1 MYPNGSS
8 PPNGS
13 KTSLLLGTGG
23 RSKRS
28 YKRVSWNEKQRA
40 GMSFLIVIAFF
51 TVFALIILTEILMID
66 DKNKG
71 QSFGNGIGL
80 RHGGYN
86 RFGESIPDYEDVKDE
101 YSIEEAVFLRNN
113 RIIKENKQDRSK
125 YDELMNGRHAHLH
138 YSIVFFD

>member
-1 MYPNGSS
+1 
-8 PPNGS
+8 
-13 KTSLLLGTGG
+13 
-23 RSKRS
+23 
-28 YKRVSWNEKQRA
+28 
-40 GMSFLIVIAFF
+40 
-51 TVFALIILTEILMID
+51 MID

-113 RIIKENKQDRSK
+113 RLIKENKQNRSK
-125 YDELMNGRHAHLH
+125 YDDDGRHAICI
-138 YSIVFFD
+138 YSIGIFDPQIYG